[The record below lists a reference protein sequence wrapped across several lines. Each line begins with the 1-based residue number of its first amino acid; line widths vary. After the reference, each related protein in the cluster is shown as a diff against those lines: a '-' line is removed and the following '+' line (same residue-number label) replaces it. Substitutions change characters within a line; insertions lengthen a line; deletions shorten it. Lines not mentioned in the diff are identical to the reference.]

1 MTLDQRIARL
11 EITNRRYRLLLTA
24 VSLALIA
31 AVCMSAVQ
39 IDTVPDV
46 IQTRKLEIVDDLE
59 RVLVTLQGGPQGSG
73 VVETFDETGDL
84 VVALSGVH
92 VGNEHHGMVTTY
104 NGNGQ
109 ELVAVGSGRGGIGV
123 ITTFNRNGRKL
134 VRLDANKTG
143 EGMVTTYDRRGRALA
158 ALGAAQDDKVDRII
172 RARGFEV
179 VDDQNRTL
187 VRLRYSAQGSGEVAT
202 FDQNGRLA
210 VALSSIR
217 LGDASLGRVTTYNGR
232 GRELVTITAARGG
245 AGVVATH
252 DGHGQKL
259 VRLGATTSGT
269 GAVTTFNGKGRRL
282 VEIGVTTAGAG
293 VFGSYDG
300 EGRKLVRLGPSHDGH
315 GGGIEVLNTS
325 GEAVCTLSVDQDGN
339 GVVSVTDRRGRV
351 TSLPR

>member
-31 AVCMSAVQ
+31 AVCISAVQ

-46 IQTRKLEIVDDLE
+46 IQTRKLEIVDDLQ

-84 VVALSGVH
+84 VVALSGVQ

-109 ELVAVGSGRGGIGV
+109 ELVAVGSGRGGTGV

-134 VRLDANKTG
+134 VRMDANKTG

-158 ALGAAQDDKVDRII
+158 ALGAAQNDKVDRII

-202 FDQNGRLA
+202 FDQNGRLWVFLTPRA
-210 VALSSIR
+210 DGLLEAHVYGRDGIIAEVVRWPPGVSLRRGFLAEDFALGVIR
-217 LGDASLGRVTTYNGR
+217 DSLDVQRV
-232 GRELVTITAARGG
+232 
-245 AGVVATH
+245 
-252 DGHGQKL
+252 
-259 VRLGATTSGT
+259 VRL
-269 GAVTTFNGKGRRL
+269 KWRR
-282 VEIGVTTAGAG
+282 
-293 VFGSYDG
+293 
-300 EGRKLVRLGPSHDGH
+300 
-315 GGGIEVLNTS
+315 
-325 GEAVCTLSVDQDGN
+325 
-339 GVVSVTDRRGRV
+339 
-351 TSLPR
+351 